1 MNTLL
6 IIANVVVLASVI
18 FHIFWGDK
26 DIKLI
31 EPDNSE
37 HKKFENWMM
46 ARSAFHVVSVDML
59 MITAG
64 LTLIN
69 FTDLLDPY
77 RTILLQIMSI
87 YCLLYAVF
95 FFIVVT
101 MSGPLPQKFLK
112 LCQWALFL
120 ILSGLIYFG
129 I

>member
-1 MNTLL
+1 MNTFL
-6 IIANVVVLASVI
+6 IIANVIVLISVI
-18 FHIFWGDK
+18 VHMFLGDK
-26 DIKLI
+26 DIKSI
-31 EPDNSE
+31 MPDLSE
-37 HKKFENWMM
+37 HKRFENWIM
-46 ARSAFHVVSVDML
+46 ARGAFHVVSVDIL

-69 FTDLLDPY
+69 FTDLLDPH

-87 YCLLYAVF
+87 YFLLYAVF
-95 FFIVVT
+95 FLIVVT
-101 MSGPLPQKFLK
+101 VSGSLPKKFLK

>member
-31 EPDNSE
+31 EPDISE
-37 HKKFENWMM
+37 HKKFENWIM
-46 ARSAFHVVSVDML
+46 ARGAFHVVSVDML

-69 FTDLLDPY
+69 FTDLLDQH
-77 RTILLQIMSI
+77 RTILLMIMSI
-87 YCLLYAVF
+87 YCLLYAIF
-95 FFIVVT
+95 FFIVITV
-101 MSGPLPQKFLK
+101 SGKLPQKFLK

>member
-37 HKKFENWMM
+37 HKKFENWIM
-46 ARSAFHVVSVDML
+46 ARGAFHVVSVDML
-59 MITAG
+59 MITVG

-69 FTDLLDPY
+69 FTDLLNAH
-77 RTILLQIMSI
+77 RTILLQIISI
-87 YCLLYAVF
+87 YCLMYAVF

-101 MSGPLPQKFLK
+101 VSGSLPQKFIK

>member
-1 MNTLL
+1 MSTLL
-6 IIANVVVLASVI
+6 IIANVVVLTSVI
-18 FHIFWGDK
+18 FHIFWGDN
-26 DIKLI
+26 DIKMI

-37 HKKFENWMM
+37 HKKFENWIM
-46 ARSAFHVVSVDML
+46 ARGAFHAVSVDML

-69 FTDLLDPY
+69 FTDMLDSH
-77 RTILLQIMSI
+77 RTILLKIMSV

-95 FFIVVT
+95 FFIVIAV
-101 MSGPLPQKFLK
+101 SGSLPQKFLK

-120 ILSGLIYFG
+120 LLSGLIYFG

>member
-37 HKKFENWMM
+37 HKKFENWIM
-46 ARSAFHVVSVDML
+46 ARGAFHVVSVDML

-69 FTDLLDPY
+69 FTDLLDPH
-77 RTILLQIMSI
+77 RTILLQIMSL
-87 YCLLYAVF
+87 YFLLYAVI
-95 FFIVVT
+95 FFIVIAL
-101 MSGPLPQKFLK
+101 SGTLPQKFLK

>member
-1 MNTLL
+1 MNTFL

-18 FHIFWGDK
+18 FHIIWGDR

-37 HKKFENWMM
+37 HKKFENWIMV
-46 ARSAFHVVSVDML
+46 RGAFHVVSVDMF
-59 MITAG
+59 MVTAG

-69 FTDLLDPY
+69 FTDILDPH

-87 YCLLYAVF
+87 YFLLYAVF
-95 FFIVVT
+95 FFIVIRI
-101 MSGPLPQKFLK
+101 SGSLPQKFLK

>member
-1 MNTLL
+1 MSTLL

-18 FHIFWGDK
+18 FHIFWGDN

-37 HKKFENWMM
+37 HKKFENWIM
-46 ARSAFHVVSVDML
+46 ARGAFHVVSVDML

-69 FTDLLDPY
+69 FTDMLDSH
-77 RTILLQIMSI
+77 RTILLKIMSI

-95 FFIVVT
+95 FFIVISV
-101 MSGPLPQKFLK
+101 SGALPQKFLK

-120 ILSGLIYFG
+120 LLSGLIYFG